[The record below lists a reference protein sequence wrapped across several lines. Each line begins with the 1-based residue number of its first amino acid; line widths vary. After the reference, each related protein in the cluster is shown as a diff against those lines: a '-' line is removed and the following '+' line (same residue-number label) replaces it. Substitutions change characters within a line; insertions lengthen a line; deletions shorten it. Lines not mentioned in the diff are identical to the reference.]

1 MNFLNISVPIVT
13 TPLPLGKRSNPPKVA
28 NAKSNDPPENNDLPK
43 VVTSK
48 VISLFARNNGS
59 YRYNKLCQTH
69 PRFISNGYNDPGND
83 H

>member
-1 MNFLNISVPIVT
+1 MVT
-13 TPLPLGKRSNPPKVA
+13 TPPPPHPWRKKEPSESSEELSQVLA

-59 YRYNKLCQTH
+59 YRYNKLCETDQ
-69 PRFISNGYNDPGND
+69 RFIFNG
-83 H
+83 